1 MEPLFFNQTVRKL
14 KREEKMDL
22 VLQYMEEILTST
34 PIYKMGCNI
43 SDDAVI
49 TAYEKIRRV

>member
-1 MEPLFFNQTVRKL
+1 MFFNKTVRML

-49 TAYEKIRRV
+49 KAYEKIRRV